1 MEVKTLGKN
10 YNISTKHA
18 IAICN
23 FIRNKTISEA
33 LASLEKVRTK
43 KIAVPMKGE
52 VPHKKGM
59 AGGRY
64 PVKAAFYFI
73 KLLKNLRGNALL
85 KNLEPETTIITLA
98 KADKGPTGMRIG
110 RKGRVGKSTHVLLI
124 GQGKELE
131 KTRQIKKEKEK
142 IKKQKEKAKEREK
155 TQETETKK
163 EEVKKEEEKTQEK
176 AAREKVKEKMLMK
189 PIEKKQAR
197 IGMAEKK
204 AIVKRK
210 ALEK

>member
-142 IKKQKEKAKEREK
+142 IKKQEEK
-155 TQETETKK
+155 TQETETKAETPAEVAETEKQELKAKEIEKETKEPAGILRRK
-163 EEVKKEEEKTQEK
+163 EEYFKGEEGGPK
-176 AAREKVKEKMLMK
+176 
-189 PIEKKQAR
+189 
-197 IGMAEKK
+197 
-204 AIVKRK
+204 
-210 ALEK
+210 